1 MWYYPIVLRQFQI
14 VLSIY
19 KKIMQGEMGCS
30 AIVTLITSTVL
41 ADRKRLDVG
50 MLLLHL
56 KPMRGF

>member
-1 MWYYPIVLRQFQI
+1 MWYHPIVLRQLQI
-14 VLSIY
+14 CVEYI

-30 AIVTLITSTVL
+30 AIVTLMTSTVL

-50 MLLLHL
+50 MLLLHS

>member
-1 MWYYPIVLRQFQI
+1 MVSPNLLTSASNCVEYI
-14 VLSIY
+14 
-19 KKIMQGEMGCS
+19 KKIMQGEMGYS

-50 MLLLHL
+50 MLLLHS